1 MLTPGK
7 LFYFWKI
14 HKKWKSNNKFNLI
27 LFEICL
33 SGLSLTSGHE
43 NLEHYNKCLRDNEK
57 VLLSFTGTNWKVL
70 TKNRCTVSRT
80 DFGSSN
86 ENMFVLKLMLVYCT
100 MYIHK
105 YIIRVHMLYNVHRLT
120 ITFLLPQ
127 YFESI
132 FIFPIY
138 KNTHFYQTQIVS
150 F

>member
-105 YIIRVHMLYNVHRLT
+105 YIIRVHMLYIGL
-120 ITFLLPQ
+120 LLP
-127 YFESI
+127 FCFHSI
-132 FIFPIY
+132 LKASLFFQY